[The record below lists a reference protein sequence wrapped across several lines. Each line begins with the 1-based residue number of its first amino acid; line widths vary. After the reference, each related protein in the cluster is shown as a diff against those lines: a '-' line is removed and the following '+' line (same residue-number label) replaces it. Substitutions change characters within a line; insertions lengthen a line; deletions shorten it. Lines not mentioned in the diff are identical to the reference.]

1 MYFPTGCLLFRV
13 MSQSVS
19 LVVVD
24 DDQLV
29 AECVGAICESLFG
42 AEVLGFATN
51 GEDGLALMERVR
63 PQIALVDLCMPR
75 LNGIE
80 VILEASQR
88 HFATRCIVLT
98 GIPDE
103 ESFITAMRAGAAGY
117 LLKTCAIDEL
127 PSALQAVSEGKTYV
141 TPRFR
146 HALDHSITTS

>member
-1 MYFPTGCLLFRV
+1 
-13 MSQSVS
+13 MSQSIS

-29 AECVGAICESLFG
+29 AECVGAICESLFD
-42 AEVLGFATN
+42 AKVLGFATN

-80 VILEASQR
+80 VIAEATQR
-88 HFATRCIVLT
+88 RFATRCIVLT
-98 GIPDE
+98 GLADE
-103 ESFITAMRAGAAGY
+103 ESYLNAMRAGAAGY

-127 PSALQAVSEGKTYV
+127 PSALRAVSEGKTYV
-141 TPRFR
+141 SPEFR
-146 HALDHSITTS
+146 GALDQFTSAF

>member
-1 MYFPTGCLLFRV
+1 

-42 AEVLGFATN
+42 AEILGFATN

-63 PQIALVDLCMPR
+63 PQIALLDLCMPR

-80 VILEASQR
+80 VIAEANQR
-88 HFATRCIVLT
+88 HFATRCIILT
-98 GIPDE
+98 GHPDE
-103 ESFITAMRAGAAGY
+103 ESCIIAMRAGAAGY
-117 LLKTCAIDEL
+117 LMKTSAIDEL
-127 PSALQAVSEGKTYV
+127 PSALRAVAEGKTYV

-146 HALDHSITTS
+146 GALDHFTTTS